1 MSGALEA
8 LAAALASAH
17 QYCQKIRCS
26 SLLSAVWIN
35 ATSVS
40 NLDSSLA
47 AVPLHGF
54 ASISLQRYVA
64 ASTPPSQDT
73 LRMVGL
79 LAGLLHQMMENRPT
93 ARRE

>member
-1 MSGALEA
+1 MPGALEA

-26 SLLSAVWIN
+26 SLLSVVWIN
-35 ATSVS
+35 ATAAS

-47 AVPLHGF
+47 AMPLHGF

-64 ASTPPSQDT
+64 TSTPPSQDA
-73 LRMVGL
+73 LRMP
-79 LAGLLHQMMENRPT
+79 GLLHQMMENRPT